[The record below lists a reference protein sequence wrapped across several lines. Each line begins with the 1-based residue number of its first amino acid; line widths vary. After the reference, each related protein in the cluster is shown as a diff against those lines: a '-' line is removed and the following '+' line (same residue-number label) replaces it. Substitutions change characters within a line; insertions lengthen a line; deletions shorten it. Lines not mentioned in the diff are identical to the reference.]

1 MVYTHSGTALK
12 RNEILTH
19 ATTRMNLEDT
29 MLSFNKTERKGQMLY
44 DSTCKRHLEY
54 IGNFKNRKL
63 K

>member
-29 MLSFNKTERKGQMLY
+29 MLSLTRQRERDKCCMILLVKG
-44 DSTCKRHLEY
+44 T
-54 IGNFKNRKL
+54 
-63 K
+63 